1 MHIRIATLEDKPAIV
16 AMAVAFRNH
25 LERYMPSDTQF
36 GDSVHTLLESRD
48 AEFFIALAHGQPV
61 GYVLQR
67 YRHSMWASGTEATIE
82 DLFVDPAVRGQGTGK
97 ALIEFALARACQAG
111 CASVCLD
118 TNEFNAA
125 STRIY
130 TGLGFSAMSKRW
142 NGRQIFF
149 RKSIQDGV
157 EVPARPL
164 SHPSPVAPRL

>member
-1 MHIRIATLEDKPAIV
+1 MHIRIATPQDEPAIV

-25 LERYMPSDTQF
+25 LERHTPSDVQF
-36 GDSVHTLLESRD
+36 GDSVRKLLGSQD
-48 AEFFIALAHGQPV
+48 AEFFIAMVHGQAS

-82 DLFVDPAVRGQGTGK
+82 DLFVDPSVRRQGTGK
-97 ALIEFALARACQAG
+97 ALIEFALAHACQAG

-149 RKSIQDGV
+149 RKSV
-157 EVPARPL
+157 EG
-164 SHPSPVAPRL
+164 RLQAA